1 MDTLLSN
8 ALLPAFYVPQRPFPP
23 LKNTFSKSSSIRN
36 PKPKSLHFSTNSTLP
51 ASPQQEQHNLLFND
65 WPQLLKFSIGSKN
78 LMLGQAI
85 HAFLLKCR
93 CQTDADTFQGNNLV
107 NLYSKFKR
115 LDDAHRVFDEMP
127 ERNTITWTTLMK
139 GYSEVGDYASL
150 FRIARDMFRGEEK
163 FNEHTCSVI
172 LEACG
177 SLEESRC
184 GEQVHG
190 FVVKSGLQDNV
201 FVATSLVSMYS
212 RSDCLGNAEKV
223 FSDMDYKDVQCL
235 NYMILEYGRA
245 GRGEKAIGVFI
256 DLLSSGIDPNDY
268 TFTNLISACSGDVG
282 VHEGRQLHGLAVKYG
297 IICETSVGNA
307 VITMYGKHGMIEE
320 AETMFYALDERN
332 LISWTAVLSMYVKN
346 GPVDKALDV
355 FLKVLDLGIHCD
367 SSFLCTVLDACSEC
381 RNLELGRQIHSCV
394 TKLGYHS
401 GVHVGTALI
410 DIYAKCGNLQSARLV
425 FDGLSGKNIASLN
438 AVLAGFMESHIH
450 VEDDPIILFNQSRY
464 AGIVPDSIT
473 FSRLLSLSA
482 EEACLVMGKS
492 LHSYA
497 IKAGLEANSTV
508 GNAMITMYAKCGSI
522 EEAFQM
528 FNGMSSRDCVSWNA
542 IISAYALHGEGTNA
556 LSLFENMKEEGF
568 APDGITLLA
577 ILQACSYSGLWETGL
592 CLFNEMEPKYGTRS
606 VIEHFGCMVDLLGRA
621 GKFSEAIDFIN
632 TSPFPDSPMLWR
644 TLVNVCMLCGNLNFG
659 ILASKHLL
667 ELEPDEAGSYILVS
681 NMYAGG
687 GMFDEAAKVR
697 TVMNDLKV
705 NKEAGCSWIEVDN
718 KFHYFVASDMDHPK
732 SDEIYEKLNLLK
744 IQIKLNSHD
753 RSDLCLAADPL

>member
-8 ALLPAFYVPQRPFPP
+8 PLLPTLYVSERPFPP
-23 LKNTFSKSSSIRN
+23 FHNSFTNSSPFSATSPRN
-36 PKPKSLHFSTNSTLP
+36 PKPNTLHFSANSTQQP
-51 ASPQQEQHNLLFND
+51 AQHNLLFND
-65 WPQLLKFSIGSKN
+65 WPQLLQLSIRSKN

-93 CQTDADTFQGNNLV
+93 CQSDTDAFQGNNLV
-107 NLYSKFKR
+107 NLYSKLNR
-115 LDDAHRVFDEMP
+115 LEDARQVFDEMP
-127 ERNTITWTTLMK
+127 VRNKITWTTLMK
-139 GYSEVGDYASL
+139 GYSGVGDYASL
-150 FRIARDMFRGEEK
+150 FRVAGDMFRGGER

-177 SLEESRC
+177 LLQEQRG
-184 GEQVHG
+184 GEQIHC

-212 RSDCLGNAEKV
+212 RSDCLGDAEKV
-223 FSDMDYKDVQCL
+223 FGDMEYRDVQCF
-235 NYMILEYGRA
+235 NYMILEYGKA
-245 GRGEKAIGVFI
+245 GCGEEAIGVFI
-256 DLLSSGIDPNDY
+256 DLLSSGLDPNDY
-268 TFTNLISACSGDVG
+268 TFTNVISACSGDVG
-282 VHEGRQLHGLAVKYG
+282 VQEGRQLHGLAVKYG
-297 IICETSVGNA
+297 VLCETSVGNA

-320 AETMFYALDERN
+320 AETMLYALEERS

-346 GPVDKALDV
+346 GCVDKALDV
-355 FLKVLDLGIHCD
+355 FLRVHDLGVGCD
-367 SSFLCTVLDACSEC
+367 SSFLCAVLDACSEC
-381 RNLELGRQIHSCV
+381 RDVELGRQIHSFV
-394 TKLGYHS
+394 TKLSYDS

-425 FDGLSGKNIASLN
+425 FDGLSGKNTASLN
-438 AVLAGFMESHIH
+438 AVLAGFMGSHIH
-450 VEDDPIILFNQSRY
+450 VEEDATFLFNQSRY
-464 AGIVPDSIT
+464 DGISPDSIT

-528 FNGMSSRDCVSWNA
+528 FNGMNSHDCVSWNA
-542 IISAYALHGEGTNA
+542 IISAYVLHGEGTTS
-556 LSLFENMKEEGF
+556 LMLFENMKEEGF

-592 CLFNEMEPKYGTRS
+592 CLFNEMELKYGTRS

-644 TLVNVCMLCGNLNFG
+644 TLINVCMLCGNLNFG
-659 ILASKHLL
+659 ILASKRLL

-687 GMFDEAAKVR
+687 GLFDEAAKVR

-705 NKEAGCSWIEVDN
+705 NKEAVMIEVIS
-718 KFHYFVASDMDHPK
+718 AWS
-732 SDEIYEKLNLLK
+732 
-744 IQIKLNSHD
+744 QILYNGAHAT
-753 RSDLCLAADPL
+753 RSLH